1 MPDRPRL
8 STRCVHAG
16 ARRGPSAQGLNAP
29 IVTSTAY
36 DYTDGEGVRYPRYLN
51 TPNHQVVA
59 DRIASLESAEA
70 ALVTASGLGAIS
82 ALLFGLLEPG
92 DHVIVLDGVY
102 GGTSDLV
109 EGLLQPWGLRH
120 SIWDGRRE
128 TLAGQIEERT
138 RLAWV
143 ESPTN
148 PLLKVVDLKAT
159 ATILNDHDVLAAI
172 DNTFATPVLQRP
184 LEFGF
189 DLVMH
194 SATKYLGG
202 HSDLLCGALAGSAE
216 LIDRI
221 RPAAIRLGSS
231 LNGQDL
237 ALLDRSLKTLALRV
251 ERQSANALRLA
262 ERLAAHDGISEVCY
276 PGLDES
282 PDHALAKRQMDA
294 YGGMLTFR
302 LDADRHPDRFLA
314 ALSLVAP
321 AVSLG
326 GVETTICQPSRT
338 SHARVTGSVRERL
351 GIDDR
356 LMRLSVGI
364 EDSDDLYSDLA
375 RGLDESLLDESTVE
389 PST

>member
-16 ARRGPSAQGLNAP
+16 ARRGPAELGLNTP

-36 DYTDGEGVRYPRYLN
+36 DYTGDEGVRYPRYLN
-51 TPNHQVVA
+51 TPNHRVVA
-59 DRIASLESAEA
+59 ERIASLESAEA

-92 DHVIVLDGVY
+92 DHVIVLEGVY
-102 GGTSDLV
+102 GGTTDLV
-109 EGLLQPWGLRH
+109 DGLLQPWGLRH

-128 TLAGQIEERT
+128 TLAGLIEDRT

-251 ERQSANALRLA
+251 ERQSANAMRLA
-262 ERLAAHDGISEVCY
+262 ERLAAHDGVEEVFY
-276 PGLDES
+276 PGLEES

-294 YGGMLTFR
+294 YGGMMAFR
-302 LDADRHPDRFLA
+302 LDGDRHPGRFLD

-326 GVETTICQPSRT
+326 GVESTICQPSRT
-338 SHARVTGSVRERL
+338 SHARVADAVRERL
-351 GIDDR
+351 RIDDR

-364 EDSDDLYSDLA
+364 EDSDDLYTDLA
-375 RGLDESLLDESTVE
+375 RALGASIIE

>member
-16 ARRGPSAQGLNAP
+16 ARRGPAELGLNTP

-51 TPNHQVVA
+51 TPNHGVVA

-109 EGLLQPWGLRH
+109 DGLLQPWGLRH
-120 SIWDGRRE
+120 STWDGRRE
-128 TLAGQIEERT
+128 SLAGLIEDRT

-159 ATILNDHDVLAAI
+159 ASILKDHDVLAAI

-262 ERLAAHDGISEVCY
+262 ERLSSHDGIEAVHY

-282 PDHALAKRQMDA
+282 PDHDLAKRQMDA
-294 YGGMLTFR
+294 YGGMMAFR
-302 LDADRHPDRFLA
+302 LDADRHPGRFLA

-338 SHARVTGSVRERL
+338 SHARVSSRVRERL

-364 EDSDDLYSDLA
+364 EDSDDLYTDLA
-375 RGLDESLLDESTVE
+375 RAVEASTGKA
-389 PST
+389 ST